1 MLIIQ
6 RAAER
11 YNGGDPAAGIDTWHA
26 FAFAG
31 FYDPDNLRF
40 GSLTACNEEILAPGA
55 GFAEHPHRDT
65 EIVSWVLE
73 GELRHEDSAG
83 RSELVR
89 AGDLQWLSAGSGV
102 RHVERNAGPG
112 TLRFLQ
118 MWLLPAKSGGEPGHR
133 VVRRPLGEGGRR
145 AGDGA
150 AMARCPV
157 PGADAVLHLWR
168 PAPGGGPGPELPAAP
183 WCYLHVARGGV
194 SLVAPERP
202 EGVRLAAGDAAR
214 VAPVGGSADPHPAR
228 LEQTE
233 PGTELL
239 VWEMHSTPGPPS

>member
-11 YNGGDPAAGIDTWHA
+11 YNGGDAAAGIDTWHA

-40 GSLTACNEEILAPGA
+40 GPLTACNEEILAPGA
-55 GFAEHPHRDT
+55 GFAEHPHSDM

-73 GELRHEDSAG
+73 GELAHEDSAG
-83 RSELVR
+83 RTELVR
-89 AGDLQWLSAGSGV
+89 AGDLQRLSAGRGV

-118 MWLLPAKSGGEPGHR
+118 MWLIPGEAGGEPGYE
-133 VVRRPLGEGGRR
+133 VVRRPLGQ
-145 AGDGA
+145 DGA
-150 AMARCPV
+150 PGAARFPV

-168 PAPGGGPGPELPAAP
+168 AAAGGGPGPALPRAP
-183 WCYLHVARGGV
+183 RVYLHVARGAV
-194 SLVAPERP
+194 LLTRPERP

-214 VAPVGGSADPHPAR
+214 IGEPADPCEGR

-239 VWEMHSTPGPPS
+239 VWELHGTPGPQM